1 MLILSTESKPNC
13 LGMRYICGTASKVSY
28 MLTRNLTFIVFF
40 IPFLASA
47 QTIEWQSLDSIQAA
61 AQAFVQD
68 KTANIDG
75 VVNISVSPPDKRT
88 KLPKC
93 ANLETTLPSGN
104 HLWGRSSVKVSCTNP
119 KWSTYVPVTVKVT
132 GKALVATRS
141 IGGGQLIADQ
151 DVEVQD
157 MDLTPYPIGLFT
169 RPEQA
174 IGKTTASNIPAGN
187 PLRAEMFRAQFVVKQ
202 GQQVVVVANGSSF
215 KVSAEGT
222 AMGNAVAGQIV
233 GVKTKS
239 GQIVKGVATD
249 NGVVEVSF

>member
-1 MLILSTESKPNC
+1 
-13 LGMRYICGTASKVSY
+13 MRYICSTVSKVSY
-28 MLTRNLTFIVFF
+28 MLTRYLTFIVFF

-47 QTIEWQSLDSIQAA
+47 QTMEWQSIDSIQSA
-61 AQAFVQD
+61 AQAFAQE
-68 KTANIDG
+68 KTAHIEG
-75 VVNISVSPPDKRT
+75 AVNISVASPDKRT

-93 ANLETTLPSGN
+93 GNLETTLPSGN
-104 HLWGRSSVKVSCTNP
+104 HLWGRSSIKVSCASP

-141 IGGGQLIADQ
+141 IGGGQVIADQ
-151 DVEVQD
+151 DVDVQEIE
-157 MDLTPYPIGLFT
+157 LTAYPIGLFT

-187 PLRAEMFRAQFVVKQ
+187 PLRAEMMRAQLVIRQ
-202 GQQVVVVANGSSF
+202 GQQVVVVANGTSF

-239 GQIVKGVATD
+239 GQIVKGVATE